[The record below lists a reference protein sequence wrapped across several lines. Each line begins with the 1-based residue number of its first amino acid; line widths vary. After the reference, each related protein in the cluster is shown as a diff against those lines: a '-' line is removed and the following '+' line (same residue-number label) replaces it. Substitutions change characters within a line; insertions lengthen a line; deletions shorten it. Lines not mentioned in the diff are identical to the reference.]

1 MCCRGTFSLAAD
13 DSETAVGKEGD
24 WQAEEAARHMG
35 EGGCSVPRAYAAIKL
50 QLCALCA
57 PGLVPGSPPAARIL
71 AKPNSKVIEKL
82 LE

>member
-1 MCCRGTFSLAAD
+1 
-13 DSETAVGKEGD
+13 
-24 WQAEEAARHMG
+24 MG

-57 PGLVPGSPPAARIL
+57 PGLVPGSPPAVRIL